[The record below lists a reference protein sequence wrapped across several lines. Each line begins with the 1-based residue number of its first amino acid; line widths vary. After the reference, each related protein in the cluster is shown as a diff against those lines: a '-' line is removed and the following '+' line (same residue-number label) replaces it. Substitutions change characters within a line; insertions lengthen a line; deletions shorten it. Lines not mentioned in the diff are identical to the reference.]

1 MYTCRQE
8 TYTPQQ
14 ISSHIVRHL
23 LRHAEAAAGGPILDG
38 VSTAAFAIRLH
49 LTLLSLHQMQST
61 PLIVQLMLVLS

>member
-14 ISSHIVRHL
+14 ISSHIVGHL

-38 VSTAAFAIRLH
+38 VNTAVFAIRLH
-49 LTLLSLHQMQST
+49 LTPLSLHQMQST
-61 PLIVQLMLVLS
+61 PIMVHVMLVLS